1 MSSRSV
7 TAQTPTRDRTWLP
20 ELENRGLDYLL
31 LGLSFVGGATELA
44 TTAFV
49 PRLVLYALVLAVGA
63 FGLIR
68 RNRRAR
74 RTRVQVKL
82 S

>member
-7 TAQTPTRDRTWLP
+7 TASSPKHDSTWLS
-20 ELENRGLDYLL
+20 ELDHRGVAYLL
-31 LGLSFVGGATELA
+31 LGLSFIGGALELA

-49 PRLVLYALVLAVGA
+49 PRLALYALVLAVGA

-68 RNRRAR
+68 RRRRAR
-74 RTRVQVKL
+74 RSL